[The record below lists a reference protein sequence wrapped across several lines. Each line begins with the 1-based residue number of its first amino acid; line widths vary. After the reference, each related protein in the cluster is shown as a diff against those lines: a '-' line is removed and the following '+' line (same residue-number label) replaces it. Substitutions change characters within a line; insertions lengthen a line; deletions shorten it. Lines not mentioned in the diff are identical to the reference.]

1 MKKYLLMFFVFTMS
15 LTSAVYAQTAKT
27 APEDFN
33 MFFKKFNEDPKFQ
46 VSRVIFPLKYQMNND
61 DFELSDYTMAKD
73 KYKVLKLNNK
83 ADEKYL
89 KRTISIKKHKATI
102 QQRGL
107 DNGIYVDYI
116 FELKDNQWFLKTW
129 IDQST

>member
-1 MKKYLLMFFVFTMS
+1 MKKYFLMFFVFVMS
-15 LTSAVYAQTAKT
+15 LNSAVYAQNAKT

-33 MFFKKFNEDPKFQ
+33 AFFTKFNADPKFQ

-61 DFELSDYTMAKD
+61 DFELSDYTMSKD
-73 KYKVLKLNNK
+73 KYKVLTLNK
-83 ADEKYL
+83 KSDEKYL